1 MLGWST
7 QMSACSAK
15 TLEKTLWASNFN
27 RNQFESDLTSRQQ
40 AFEKLC
46 PHPLK
51 NSKSS
56 YRNIE
61 KPRCPQA
68 RSSRAVLLGGLEE
81 EHLHSMG
88 VAGTFTREHRVSFC
102 VIDQE
107 VGLQG
112 VMKGQNYQKQE
123 LQIRYPTLHIFA
135 QNTLHISTTP
145 EVHRKYK
152 TWRPCQLDS
161 RARQAGSG
169 A

>member
-1 MLGWST
+1 
-7 QMSACSAK
+7 MSPCSAK
-15 TLEKTLWASNFN
+15 TFEKTLWASNFN
-27 RNQFESDLTSRQQ
+27 YNQFESDLTSRQQ

-46 PHPLK
+46 PHLLK

-56 YRNIE
+56 YRNTE

-68 RSSRAVLLGGLEE
+68 RSSRTVLLGGLEE
-81 EHLHSMG
+81 EHLHSTG
-88 VAGTFTREHRVSFC
+88 VAGTFTREHRVAVFC

-123 LQIRYPTLHIFA
+123 LQIRYPTLHICA
-135 QNTLHISTTP
+135 QNTLHISTIP

-152 TWRPCQLDS
+152 IWRPCQLDS
-161 RARQAGSG
+161 RARQAESG